1 MTVYLHV
8 DICKKNTLVG
18 EVSDRLGTGV
28 LLEEDKETK
37 T

>member
-8 DICKKNTLVG
+8 DIYKKNTLVG